1 MKKSMIVATLT
12 AGFMSVPAF
21 AGSWVDNVYVSAD
34 IGSGTFS
41 TSNYAKLGGQTGASS
56 PTATTERLAVGYTFN
71 PYLAVEAGYTNC
83 NSATAVF
90 YGPLAGAPA
99 SIDGDSTQLA
109 AVGTYPFNDKF
120 AVFAKLGAAYDS
132 VSSVGSTANGT
143 NLMYGAG
150 VKYNLTAN
158 WGVHAEYDDLGKTS
172 FGIGNIDL
180 QMASVGVSYNF

>member
-34 IGSGTFS
+34 IGSGAFN

-71 PYLAVEAGYTNC
+71 PYLAVEAGYTNF
-83 NSATAVF
+83 NSATIVS
-90 YGPLAGAPA
+90 YGSLPGSGSL
-99 SIDGDSTQLA
+99 SGDSTQID
-109 AVGTYPFNDKF
+109 AVGTYPFNNKF

-132 VSSVGSTANGT
+132 LSSGNVGSNGT
-143 NLMYGAG
+143 NFMYGAG